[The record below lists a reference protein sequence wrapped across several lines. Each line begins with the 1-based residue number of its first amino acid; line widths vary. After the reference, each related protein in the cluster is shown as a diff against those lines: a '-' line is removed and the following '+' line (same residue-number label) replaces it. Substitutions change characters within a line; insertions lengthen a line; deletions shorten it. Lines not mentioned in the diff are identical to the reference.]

1 VLRACLELSD
11 AVVEGYMVDD
21 VAEEERGA
29 AEQREDP
36 SEREHAGGGPSFMG
50 HRRGGLHRENVDV
63 TAQSLRDERA
73 ALLRFG
79 LAIAAITVT
88 AQAVAHVVGV
98 HLLDDRYL
106 NLNADDELGLPAWLS
121 SSATFAAAFGAFL
134 LALMQERID
143 ASLLVLAGLLA
154 FFSLD
159 DAIVVHERVG
169 EKAADALGY
178 GETTERLIWL
188 ILFFPLFALAAIL
201 LVQTAR
207 RLPTDHARLMYLGL
221 GLLVLA
227 VAAELL
233 SSVVYELAEVQR
245 GSWPDTVEVV
255 VEESAELAA
264 WILIA
269 TALLAAV
276 LIGARED
283 REPLRRKVPA

>member
-1 VLRACLELSD
+1 
-11 AVVEGYMVDD
+11 
-21 VAEEERGA
+21 
-29 AEQREDP
+29 
-36 SEREHAGGGPSFMG
+36 
-50 HRRGGLHRENVDV
+50 V
-63 TAQSLRDERA
+63 TAQPLRDERA

-88 AQAVAHVVGV
+88 AQAIAHVVGV

-106 NLNADDELGLPAWLS
+106 NLNADDELGLPAWMS
-121 SSATFAAAFGAFL
+121 SSATFAAAFAAFL
-134 LALMQERID
+134 LALMLARID
-143 ASLLVLAGLLA
+143 FSVLVLAGLLA

-159 DAIVVHERVG
+159 DAIVVHERLG
-169 EKAADALGY
+169 EKVADLLGY

-207 RLPTDHARLMYLGL
+207 RLPADHARLIYLGL
-221 GLLVLA
+221 GLLLLA

-233 SSVVYELAEVQR
+233 SSVVYEFADVER

-276 LIGARED
+276 LMGAHDD